1 MANARL
7 EIRYPDNSIAY
18 DSTTDHV
25 ITFVTTVTIQQSS
38 YSKQNIAGI
47 NDGPRWAVQTD
58 AIYTNGRYIIFNV
71 EITFGKTTGGAPVIY
86 AKHDWGL
93 PPETNTFKIFHH

>member
-18 DSTTDHV
+18 DSSTDHV

-38 YSKQNIAGI
+38 YSKTLQELMMDLGGLFQLTPSTPMV
-47 NDGPRWAVQTD
+47 DTL
-58 AIYTNGRYIIFNV
+58 IFNV